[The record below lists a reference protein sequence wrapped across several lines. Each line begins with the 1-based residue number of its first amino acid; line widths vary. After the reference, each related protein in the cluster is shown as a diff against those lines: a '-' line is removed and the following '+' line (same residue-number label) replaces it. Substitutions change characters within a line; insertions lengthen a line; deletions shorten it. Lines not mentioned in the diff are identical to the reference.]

1 MKRFINTLQTEQK
14 ENEMAVFLEDIKMFD
29 KQNMLEKLKG
39 FAYQCKDGYSFTVPA
54 LPFKSIEKVIFA
66 GMGGSAISGDII
78 TTIVSENSKIPSFV
92 NRDYTLPLWAHNE
105 KTLVVAISYSG
116 NTEETLTVLEEA
128 GKRKNSIICI
138 SSGGKIEKIAREENI
153 PFLKIPPG
161 YPPRCALG
169 YLFFSCY
176 KIMETLGIVHPLE
189 NKLFIKM
196 ENWIKNFLPESN
208 NNLARNIAEKLY
220 NRVALFYTSNKF
232 LSVITRWK
240 TQIAENSKAFAF
252 INVFPEMNHNEIMSW
267 RYPEWFIEKCLPVF
281 IIPQKENPRIKI
293 RFEITKDII
302 LKKQPEII
310 NLVPEGED
318 MIEELFYLIILGD
331 WISFYLAILNRVNPT
346 EIQEIELLKQKL
358 GG

>member
-1 MKRFINTLQTEQK
+1 MT
-14 ENEMAVFLEDIKMFD
+14 MSMEDIKMLD
-29 KQNMLEKLKG
+29 KQDMLGKLKG
-39 FAYQCKDGYSFTVPA
+39 FASQCKDGYSFTIPV

-78 TTIVSENSKIPSFV
+78 ATIASKNSKIPSFV

-105 KTLVVAISYSG
+105 RTLVVAISYSG
-116 NTEETLTVLEEA
+116 NTEETLSVLEEA
-128 GKRKNSIICI
+128 KKRKNSIVCI

-153 PFLKIPPG
+153 PFLKIPSG

-176 KIMETLGIVHPLE
+176 KIMENIGLVPPLE

-196 ENWIKNFLPESN
+196 EKWIERFLPESN
-208 NNLARNIAEKLY
+208 NNLAKNIAEKLH
-220 NRVALFYTSNKF
+220 NKVGIFYSSNKF
-232 LSVITRWK
+232 IPVITRWK

-267 RYPEWFIEKCLPVF
+267 RYPEWFIERCLPVF
-281 IIPQKENPRIKI
+281 ITSRKEHPRIEL
-293 RFEITKDII
+293 RFKITKDII
-302 LKKQPEII
+302 FKKQPEII
-310 NLVPEGED
+310 SLVPEGED
-318 MIEELFYLIILGD
+318 IIEELFYFIILGD
-331 WISFYLAILNRVNPT
+331 WVSFYLAIMNNENPT
-346 EIQEIELLKQKL
+346 EIAEINLLKQKL